1 MSNPID
7 VIDFIGN
14 ERLQKILLVNNSFRF
29 PSSSRSCSRRW
40 LASCG
45 ENDARSFA
53 MCVALCASFLFE
65 DDDDDIDF
73 EKTKSSSLEVVTT
86 SLLSVFSYLH
96 HFNLRRPTPPP
107 KKNDFEDEEDD
118 EEENSSFSA
127 CRRPP
132 AALSAE
138 DIARIIIIIIIRIS
152 NVVLYRER
160 ECVGG
165 VFSLFI
171 FYSLFSKFVSL
182 FCLCV

>member
-73 EKTKSSSLEVVTT
+73 EKTKSSSSLEVVTT

-96 HFNLRRPTPPP
+96 HFNLRRPTLLPP
-107 KKNDFEDEEDD
+107 KKNDFVEDEEDD
-118 EEENSSFSA
+118 DDENSFSA

-132 AALSAE
+132 FAALSAE
-138 DIARIIIIIIIRIS
+138 DIARIIIIRIS
-152 NVVLYRER
+152 NVVL
-160 ECVGG
+160 
-165 VFSLFI
+165 
-171 FYSLFSKFVSL
+171 
-182 FCLCV
+182 